1 VTPPADKPKKLRGLA
16 AMSPEKAAAIRAKG
30 AFTSETARERGAK
43 TREAG
48 NRLRKAAP
56 ALEAALTAAYELL
69 KAHGA
74 PEWHSVMKNA
84 AAALRSARGETETKE

>member
-1 VTPPADKPKKLRGLA
+1 
-16 AMSPEKAAAIRAKG
+16 MSPEKAAAIRAKG

-56 ALEAALTAAYELL
+56 ALVAALEALYLL
-69 KAHGA
+69 SKLQGTSDT
-74 PEWHSVMKNA
+74 SVIMKNA
-84 AAALRSARGETETKE
+84 AAALKLARGETE

>member
-1 VTPPADKPKKLRGLA
+1 MTPPADKPKKPRGLA

-56 ALEAALTAAYELL
+56 ALEAALTALYELAVIRGIRDGHTIMQ
-69 KAHGA
+69 KA
-74 PEWHSVMKNA
+74 S
-84 AAALRSARGETETKE
+84 AALKLARGDNEPKE